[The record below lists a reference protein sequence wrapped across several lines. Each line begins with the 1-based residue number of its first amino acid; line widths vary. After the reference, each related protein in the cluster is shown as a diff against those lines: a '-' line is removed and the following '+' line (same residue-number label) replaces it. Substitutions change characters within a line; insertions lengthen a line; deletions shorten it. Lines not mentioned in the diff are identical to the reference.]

1 MAKHILVFIV
11 LGLLTL
17 WNSEGWGKEWK
28 AFQATRNGDIYYFDS
43 ESIEEPGEGMVRVWI
58 KTEKTEFG
66 GGDFKKNVEEVVSGD
81 KGKVIGEI
89 LQLVDIR
96 CSEKTFRV
104 INLAVFDKN
113 KDVKEYYS
121 DPSEWNVIPSESVL
135 NFLHGE
141 VCK

>member
-1 MAKHILVFIV
+1 MAKCVLLFLVLSFM
-11 LGLLTL
+11 TL

-28 AFQATRNGDIYYFDS
+28 AFQATRNGDIYYFDPEGIEKPS
-43 ESIEEPGEGMVRVWI
+43 EGVVRVWI
-58 KTEKTEFG
+58 KTERTEFS
-66 GGDFKKNVEEVVSGD
+66 GGDFKKNVDEVVSGKKD
-81 KGKVIGEI
+81 KVIGEI

-121 DPSEWNVIPSESVL
+121 DPSGWNVIPSESVL
-135 NFLHGE
+135 NFLREE

>member
-1 MAKHILVFIV
+1 MAKHILVFIA
-11 LGLLTL
+11 LGFLTL

-43 ESIEEPGEGMVRVWI
+43 ESIEKPGEGMVRVWI
-58 KTEKTEFG
+58 KTERTEFS
-66 GGDFKKNVEEVVSGD
+66 GGDFKKNVDEVVSGKKD
-81 KGKVIGEI
+81 KVIGEI

-104 INLAVFDKN
+104 INLAVYDKN

-121 DPSEWNVIPSESVL
+121 EPSEWNVISPESVL
-135 NFLHGE
+135 NFLHRE
-141 VCK
+141 VCY